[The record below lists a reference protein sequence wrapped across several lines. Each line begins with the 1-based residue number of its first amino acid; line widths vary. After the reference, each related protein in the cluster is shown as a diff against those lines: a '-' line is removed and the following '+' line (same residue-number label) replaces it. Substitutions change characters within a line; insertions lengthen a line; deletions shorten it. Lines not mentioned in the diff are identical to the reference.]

1 RVVVCCT
8 VYDRI
13 PGLEY
18 EALTALSLFNEV
30 ILREALRLKIP
41 IIDLRLICT
50 ERGDFSEL
58 SPIEPSKQGGDKIA
72 AVIAGYLLDT
82 TIPERVV
89 RVFT

>member
-1 RVVVCCT
+1 
-8 VYDRI
+8 
-13 PGLEY
+13 
-18 EALTALSLFNEV
+18 LFNEV

-58 SPIEPSKQGGDKIA
+58 SPIEPSKQGGEKIA

-82 TIPERVV
+82 TVPERVI